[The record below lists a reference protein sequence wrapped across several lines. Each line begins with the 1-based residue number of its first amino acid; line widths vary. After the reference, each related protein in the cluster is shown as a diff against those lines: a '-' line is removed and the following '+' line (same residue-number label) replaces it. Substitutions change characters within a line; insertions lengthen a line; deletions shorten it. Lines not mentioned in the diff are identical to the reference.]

1 MELRSDQI
9 RTGLARAPHRSLLKA
24 DGITDEEMKRPFVAV
39 INSRNDII
47 PGHNHLDKIAEA
59 VKAGIYMA
67 GGVPF
72 EISTIGVC
80 DGIAMNH
87 EGMHYSLVSRE
98 VIADSVEC
106 AVQGHAFDAM
116 VCIPNCDK
124 IVPGMILGALR
135 VNVPTVF
142 ISGGPM
148 LAGKQPGGCSPTTDL
163 NTLFDGAAQ
172 VMAGTMTE
180 EELTY
185 YENTACPTCGSCSG
199 LFTANS
205 MNCLCEALGIA
216 LPGNGTVPAVYS
228 ERIRLAKEAGMKVME
243 LLKSN
248 TCIKDVLNEAAIHNA
263 MECDMAFGGSTN
275 TVLHLT
281 AIAQAAGHPITM
293 DDWDAA
299 SARTP
304 HLVKLAPSGPRPL
317 SDLYEVGGVTV
328 VLEALDSLGLIDRT
342 ALTCMGPMGTFLAE
356 ARTRGVKPDGEVC
369 RTPDNPFSAQ
379 GALRVLHGNI
389 APDGGIVKK
398 SAVDPSMLTHTGP
411 ARVFNSEEEACAAIN
426 VGEIHPG
433 DVVVIRYEGPKGGPG
448 MREMLTPTSAIVG
461 MGLSTSVA
469 LITDGRFSG
478 ATKGPAVGHVSPEAA
493 AGGPIALIEEGD
505 EITVD
510 IEGGALTLH
519 VPDEELARRRAA
531 FVPPAPKHDHGVLA
545 KYARLVSSAD
555 KGAYIS

>member
-1 MELRSDQI
+1 MHLRSEAVT
-9 RTGLARAPHRSLLKA
+9 TGVARAPHRSLLKA
-24 DGITDEEMKRPFVAV
+24 DGCTDEELRRPLVAV
-39 INSRNDII
+39 VNSRNDII
-47 PGHNHLDKIAEA
+47 PGHNQLDRICEA

-72 EISTIGVC
+72 EIGTIGVC

-124 IVPGMILGALR
+124 IVPGMLLGALR
-135 VNVPTVF
+135 VNIPTVF
-142 ISGGPM
+142 VSGGPM
-148 LAGKQPGGCSPTTDL
+148 LPGWQPGGGGPTTDL
-163 NTLFDGAAQ
+163 NTLFDGAGQ
-172 VMAGTMTE
+172 VLAGTMTE
-180 EELTY
+180 DELKF
-185 YENTACPTCGSCSG
+185 YEDTACPTCGSCSG
-199 LFTANS
+199 MFTANS

-216 LPGNGTVPAVYS
+216 LPGNGTIPAVYS
-228 ERIRLAKEAGMKVME
+228 ERIRLAKHAGMKVME
-243 LLKSN
+243 LLEKGICARDIVN
-248 TCIKDVLNEAAIHNA
+248 AASVYNA

-281 AIAQAAGHPITM
+281 AIAHAAGCPITM

-304 HLVKLAPSGPRPL
+304 HLVKLQPSGPRPL
-317 SDLYEVGGVTV
+317 LDLYAVGGVPV
-328 VLEALDSLGLIDRT
+328 VMHELAELGLLDLS
-342 ALTCMGPMGTFLAE
+342 AMTCMGPLPQYLAE
-356 ARTRGVKPDGEVC
+356 CTKPADGEVC
-369 RTPDNPFSAQ
+369 RTHDNPLSPV

-411 ARVFNSEEEACAAIN
+411 ARCFNSEEEACEAIYAGAI
-426 VGEIHPG
+426 VPG
-433 DVVVIRYEGPKGGPG
+433 DVVVIRYEGPAGGPG
-448 MREMLTPTSAIVG
+448 MREMLTPTSAICG

-493 AGGPIALIEEGD
+493 AGGPIGLIEDGD
-505 EITVD
+505 MVTVD

-519 VPDEELARRRAA
+519 VDDEELARRRAA

-545 KYARLVSSAD
+545 KYAKLFSSAD
-555 KGAYIS
+555 KGAYVS

>member
-1 MELRSDQI
+1 MKLRSDQV
-9 RTGLARAPHRSLLKA
+9 TKGVARAPHRSLLKA
-24 DGITDEEMKRPFVAV
+24 DGITDEEMDRPFIAV

-47 PGHNHLDKIAEA
+47 PGHNNLDKIAEA
-59 VKAGIYMA
+59 VKAGIRLA

-87 EGMHYSLVSRE
+87 DGMHYSLVSRE
-98 VIADSVEC
+98 AIADSLEC
-106 AVQGHAFDAM
+106 AVQGHAFDGV

-124 IVPGMILGALR
+124 IVPGMMLGALR
-135 VNVPTVF
+135 VNIPTVF
-142 ISGGPM
+142 CSGGPM
-148 LAGKQPGGCSPTTDL
+148 LAGHEPGGCGPTTDL
-163 NTLFDGAAQ
+163 NTLFDGSAR

-180 EELTY
+180 DELKY

-199 LFTANS
+199 MFTANS
-205 MNCLCEALGIA
+205 MNCLCEALGVA
-216 LPGNGTVPAVYS
+216 LPGNGTIPAVYS
-228 ERIRLAKEAGMKVME
+228 ERLRLAKHAGMKIVE
-243 LLKSN
+243 LVE
-248 TCIKDVLNEAAIHNA
+248 KDVKIGDIVTEAAIHNA

-304 HLVKLAPSGPRPL
+304 HLVKLQPSGPRPL
-317 SDLYEVGGVTV
+317 PDLYEVGGVPIV
-328 VLEALDSLGLIDRT
+328 MHELAELGLLDESAI
-342 ALTCMGPMGTFLAE
+342 TCMGPLPEYLKTC
-356 ARTRGVKPDGEVC
+356 TKPADGEVC
-369 RTPDNPFSAQ
+369 RTHDNPFSAV

-389 APDGGIVKK
+389 APDGAIVKK
-398 SAVDPSMLTHTGP
+398 SAVDPSMMKHTGP
-411 ARVFNSEEEACAAIN
+411 ARCFNSEEEACEAIN
-426 VGEIHPG
+426 AGKIVAG

-448 MREMLTPTSAIVG
+448 MREMLTPTSSIVG

-505 EITVD
+505 MVTVD
-510 IEGGALTLH
+510 IAGGALILEIS
-519 VPDEELARRRAA
+519 DEEMVARRAA
-531 FVPPAPKHDHGVLA
+531 WEPPAPKHDHGVLA
-545 KYARLVSSAD
+545 KYAKLVSSAD
-555 KGAYIS
+555 KGAFVQ